1 MYINPGNI
9 AMYEVSEKVIEFVD
23 HVIKRILMYLHT
35 RIKQYDKS
43 R

>member
-1 MYINPGNI
+1 MINPGSF
-9 AMYEVSEKVIEFVD
+9 AMYKASEKVSEFVD

-35 RIKQYDKS
+35 RIKRYDKS